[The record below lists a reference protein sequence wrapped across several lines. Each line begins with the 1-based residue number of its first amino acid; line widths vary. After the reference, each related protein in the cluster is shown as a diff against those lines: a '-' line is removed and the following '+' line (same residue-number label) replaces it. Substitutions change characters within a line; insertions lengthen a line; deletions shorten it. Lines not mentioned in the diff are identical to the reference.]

1 MGLKPLFP
9 AEPSFLAFRVLSG
22 CGIDGLLAGGAVKCA
37 GEQCADFAEADG
49 FFAVDRDVCEGGDF
63 IESAAGEHGAC
74 ALGDAR
80 VEVWACALDD
90 ESAELGRNFM
100 GF

>member
-9 AEPSFLAFRVLSG
+9 AKPSFLAFRVLSG
-22 CGIDGLLAGGAVKCA
+22 GGVDGLLAGVAVECA

-49 FFAVDRDVCEGGDF
+49 FFAVGRDVCEGGDF
-63 IESAAGEHGAC
+63 VESTAGEHGAC
-74 ALGDAR
+74 ALSDAR
-80 VEVWACALDD
+80 MEVWACALDD